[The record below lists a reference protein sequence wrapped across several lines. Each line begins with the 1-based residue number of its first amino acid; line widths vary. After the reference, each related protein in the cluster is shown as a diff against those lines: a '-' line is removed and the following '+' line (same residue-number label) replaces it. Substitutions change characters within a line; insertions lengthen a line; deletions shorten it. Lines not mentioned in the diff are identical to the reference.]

1 MYSLNVSSHKKP
13 KMSTRKENK
22 DVVCFGE
29 VLWDI
34 LPTGKVPGGAPM
46 NVAYHLHQHHIS
58 TAIVTRI
65 GNDEPGADLKQWFT
79 GRGMD
84 TRFFQVDPDYPTG
97 KVIAVP
103 DEMHNMHYEIAM
115 PVAWDFISPEKN
127 IQPVV
132 QQADYFVFGSLA
144 SRNSV
149 SRDTLL
155 SLLDFAA
162 VKVMDVNLR
171 PPHFTQATLVELM
184 SKADVLKLNHE
195 ELRMVSGWMARSATI
210 KDSIRA
216 LSDQLTIPFI
226 IVTRGASGALIY
238 VNGQF
243 YEHPG
248 YYVQVEDT
256 IGSGDAFLAGMLI
269 KLMADKSP
277 AEALD
282 YAVRLGAFVASR
294 KGGCPVYDMAEI
306 SQLEFD

>member
-1 MYSLNVSSHKKP
+1 
-13 KMSTRKENK
+13 
-22 DVVCFGE
+22 
-29 VLWDI
+29 
-34 LPTGKVPGGAPM
+34 
-46 NVAYHLHQHHIS
+46 
-58 TAIVTRI
+58 
-65 GNDEPGADLKQWFT
+65 
-79 GRGMD
+79 
-84 TRFFQVDPDYPTG
+84 
-97 KVIAVP
+97 
-103 DEMHNMHYEIAM
+103 
-115 PVAWDFISPEKN
+115 
-127 IQPVV
+127 
-132 QQADYFVFGSLA
+132 
-144 SRNSV
+144 
-149 SRDTLL
+149 
-155 SLLDFAA
+155 
-162 VKVMDVNLR
+162 
-171 PPHFTQATLVELM
+171 
-184 SKADVLKLNHE
+184 
-195 ELRMVSGWMARSATI
+195 MVSGWMARSATI